1 MINERQFL
9 NLLERAEAGLR
20 PAAAVALTETMASVA
35 VEAKA
40 YIGHEMP
47 LWPPLAESTIRDKEQ
62 AGFPTPAPLLR
73 TGEMRAS
80 IEFEV
85 DAGTLTGAV
94 GSHDMVALYQEI
106 GTSKIPPRPFLK
118 TAMLASQPQ
127 AEIFFGRALE
137 TLLTPSLTESEG
149 RGVCR

>member
-1 MINERQFL
+1 MINELQFL
-9 NLLERAEAGLR
+9 RLLERAEAGLR

-35 VEAKA
+35 TEAKA

-47 LWPPLAESTIRDKEQ
+47 FWPPLAESTIRDKEQ

-73 TGEMRAS
+73 TGELRNS

-85 DAGTLTGAV
+85 DAGTLMGAV
-94 GSHDMVALYQEI
+94 GSHDPVALFQEI

-118 TAMLASQPQ
+118 TAMINSEPQ
-127 AEIFFGRALE
+127 AKIFFGRMLE
-137 TLLTPSLTESEG
+137 TLLTP
-149 RGVCR
+149 RRP